1 MAAVDAAGPKQRG
14 GAKAWKRPRVAI
26 RIDMTPMVDIAFLLL
41 VFFMV
46 TTVFRLPQAMEI
58 NLPPETEVPMEL
70 EVGESRL
77 LTLRVIE
84 NDELYYNI
92 GNDQPLPLPW
102 DSLRAKLVERK
113 TDPNVGFDEEGRSR
127 LIIVA
132 RVCRKADYKSMVD
145 LIDEFNVVKTTRFSL
160 DTYTFADDSVL
171 RLAGIPANCM
181 ALVAASEATEAAGG
195 EATGTEGSSE

>member
-1 MAAVDAAGPKQRG
+1 MAVVDAAGPKQRG
-14 GAKAWKRPRVAI
+14 GAKAWKRPRIPI

-58 NLPPETEVPMEL
+58 NLPPETEVAMEL

-84 NDELYYNI
+84 NNELYYNV
-92 GNDQPLPLPW
+92 GNDLPLPLPW
-102 DSLRAKLVERK
+102 DSLRTKLMERK
-113 TDPNVGFDEEGRSR
+113 AVVGLDSEGRSR

-132 RVCRKADYKSMVD
+132 RVCRKADYKGMVD
-145 LIDEFNVVKTTRFSL
+145 LIDEFNVAKTTRFSL
-160 DTYTFADDSVL
+160 DRYTFSDDSIL
-171 RLAGIPANCM
+171 QLAGIPANCM
-181 ALVAASEATEAAGG
+181 ALIAAAEAAEAAGET
-195 EATGTEGSSE
+195 EAPESESGGH

>member
-1 MAAVDAAGPKQRG
+1 MAAVDAAGPKERG

-58 NLPPETEVPMEL
+58 NLPPEAEVPMEL

-84 NDELYYNI
+84 TDQLFYNV
-92 GNDQPLPLPW
+92 GNDLPQPLPW
-102 DSLRAKLVERK
+102 DSLRPKLFERRAA
-113 TDPNVGFDEEGRSR
+113 VGVDKEGRSR

-132 RVCRKADYKSMVD
+132 RVCRKANYESMVN
-145 LIDEFNVVKTTRFSL
+145 LIDEFNVAQTTRFSL
-160 DTYTFADDSVL
+160 DRYTFADDSVL
-171 RLAGIPANCM
+171 RLGGIPANCM
-181 ALVAASEATEAAGG
+181 ALVAEAEAA
-195 EATGTEGSSE
+195 EAASAQEPGTEGTGE

>member
-1 MAAVDAAGPKQRG
+1 MAGVDVAGPKQRG
-14 GAKAWKRPRVAI
+14 GKAWKRPRVSI

-58 NLPPETEVPMEL
+58 NLPPESEVAMEL

-84 NDELYYNI
+84 DNELFYNV
-92 GNDQPLPLPW
+92 GSDLPQPLAW
-102 DSLRAKLVERK
+102 DSLRAKLMERK
-113 TDPNVGFDEEGRSR
+113 AVVGLDKEGRSR

-132 RVCRKADYKSMVD
+132 RVCRKSSYKSMVN
-145 LIDEFNVVKTTRFSL
+145 LIDEFNVAKTTRFSL

-171 RLAGIPANCM
+171 RLANIPANCM
-181 ALVAASEATEAAGG
+181 AVVAEAEAARAAA
-195 EATGTEGSSE
+195 EAVGTEPEAEGGH

>member
-1 MAAVDAAGPKQRG
+1 MAMADVAGPKARG

-58 NLPPETEVPMEL
+58 NLPPETETAMEL

-84 NDELYYNI
+84 TDALFYNV
-92 GNDQPLPLPW
+92 GNDLPQPLGW
-102 DSLRAKLVERK
+102 DSLRPLLLARK
-113 TDPNVGFDEEGRSR
+113 AAVGLDKEGRSR

-132 RVCRKADYKSMVD
+132 RVCRVANYESMVN
-145 LIDEFNVVKTTRFSL
+145 LIDEFNVARTTRFSL
-160 DTYTFADDSVL
+160 DRYSFADDSVL
-171 RLAGIPANCM
+171 RLAGAPANCM
-181 ALVAASEATEAAGG
+181 TLVAEAEAAQAAEREAAG
-195 EATGTEGSSE
+195 TEGAGE

>member
-1 MAAVDAAGPKQRG
+1 MAMADVAGTRERG
-14 GAKAWKRPRVAI
+14 ALQPWKRPRMGI

-58 NLPPETEVPMEL
+58 NLPPEVEVPMEL

-84 NDELYYNI
+84 SNDLFYNVGNEL
-92 GNDQPLPLPW
+92 PEPLPW
-102 DSLRAKLVERK
+102 DALRAKLLERQAA
-113 TDPNVGFDEEGRSR
+113 VGFDSEGRSR

-132 RVCRKADYKSMVD
+132 RVCRVADYESMVD
-145 LIDEFNVVKTTRFSL
+145 LIDEFNIAKTTRFSV
-160 DTYTFADDSVL
+160 DHYTAADDSVL
-171 RLAGIPANCM
+171 RLAGIPVNCM
-181 ALVAASEATEAAGG
+181 PLTAQAEAAAGRDAVTTG
-195 EATGTEGSSE
+195 EAAE

>member
-1 MAAVDAAGPKQRG
+1 MAIADVASTRSRG
-14 GAKAWKRPRVAI
+14 EAQPWKRPRPGI

-77 LTLRVIE
+77 LTFRVIE
-84 NDELYYNI
+84 SDELFFNV
-92 GNDQPLPLPW
+92 GNDLPQPLPW
-102 DSLRAKLVERK
+102 DSLRVKLMERK
-113 TDPNVGFDEEGRSR
+113 AAVGFDSEGRSR

-132 RVCRKADYKSMVD
+132 RVCRLANYESMVN
-145 LIDEFNVVKTTRFSL
+145 LIDEFNVAKTTRFSV
-160 DTYTFADDSVL
+160 DRYTAADDSVL
-171 RLAGIPANCM
+171 HLADIPANCM
-181 ALVAASEATEAAGG
+181 ALIAEGEEARATGG
-195 EATGTEGSSE
+195 EAIDTE

>member
-1 MAAVDAAGPKQRG
+1 MAAVDVGGAKQRG
-14 GAKAWKRPRVAI
+14 ATQAWKRPRIPI

-41 VFFMV
+41 IFFMV

-58 NLPPETEVPMEL
+58 NLPPETESPMEL

-84 NDELYYNI
+84 NNELFANV
-92 GNDQPLPLPW
+92 GNDLPRPLPW
-102 DSLRAKLVERK
+102 DSLRALLEQRS
-113 TDPNVGFDEEGRSR
+113 TAVGVDKEGRSR

-132 RVCRKADYKSMVD
+132 RVCRKADYGSMVH
-145 LIDEFNVVKTTRFSL
+145 LIDDFNVEKTTRFSL

-171 RLAGIPANCM
+171 HLAGIPSNCM
-181 ALVAASEATEAAGG
+181 ALVAREAQETPAEPA
-195 EATGTEGSSE
+195 GTETGSE

>member
-58 NLPPETEVPMEL
+58 NLPPEAEVPMEL

-77 LTLRVIE
+77 LTLRVTE
-84 NDELYYNI
+84 TDELFYNV
-92 GNDQPLPLPW
+92 GNDLPQPLPW
-102 DSLRAKLVERK
+102 DSLRPKLLERRAA
-113 TDPNVGFDEEGRSR
+113 VGLDREGRSR

-132 RVCRKADYKSMVD
+132 RICRLANYESMVN
-145 LIDEFNVVKTTRFSL
+145 LIDEFNVAKTTRFSL
-160 DTYTFADDSVL
+160 DHYTFADDSVL
-171 RLAGIPANCM
+171 RLGGIPANCM
-181 ALVAASEATEAAGG
+181 ALVAEAEAA
-195 EATGTEGSSE
+195 EASAAEEAGTEGTGE

>member
-58 NLPPETEVPMEL
+58 NLPPEAEVPMEL

-84 NDELYYNI
+84 TDELFYNV
-92 GNDQPLPLPW
+92 GNDLPQPLPW
-102 DSLRAKLVERK
+102 DSLRPKLLERRAA
-113 TDPNVGFDEEGRSR
+113 VGLDKAGRSR

-132 RVCRKADYKSMVD
+132 RVCRKANYESMVN
-145 LIDEFNVVKTTRFSL
+145 LIDEFNVAKTTRFSL
-160 DTYTFADDSVL
+160 DRYTFADDSVL
-171 RLAGIPANCM
+171 RLGGVPANCM
-181 ALVAASEATEAAGG
+181 ALVAEAEAA
-195 EATGTEGSSE
+195 EAAAAAEAGTEETGE

>member
-1 MAAVDAAGPKQRG
+1 MAMADVAATKQRG
-14 GAKAWKRPRVAI
+14 GEQVWTKPRVGI

-58 NLPPETEVPMEL
+58 NLPPEAEVPMEL

-84 NDELYYNI
+84 TDELFYNI
-92 GNDQPLPLPW
+92 GNDLPQPLPW
-102 DSLRAKLVERK
+102 DSLRIKLLERK
-113 TDPNVGFDEEGRSR
+113 AAVGFDREGRSR

-132 RVCRKADYKSMVD
+132 RVCRMANYESMVE
-145 LIDEFNVVKTTRFSL
+145 LIDEFNIAKTTRFSV
-160 DTYTFADDSVL
+160 DRYTAADDSL
-171 RLAGIPANCM
+171 LQLAGIPANCT
-181 ALVAASEATEAAGG
+181 ALASQAQEAAGD
-195 EATGTEGSSE
+195 EAMETKEPPE

>member
-1 MAAVDAAGPKQRG
+1 MAAVDAAGPKERG

-58 NLPPETEVPMEL
+58 NLPPETEVPTEL

-84 NDELYYNI
+84 TDELFYNV
-92 GNDQPLPLPW
+92 GNDLPQPLPW
-102 DSLRAKLVERK
+102 DSLRPKLLERRAA
-113 TDPNVGFDEEGRSR
+113 VGLDKEGRSR

-132 RVCRKADYKSMVD
+132 RICRLANYESMVN
-145 LIDEFNVVKTTRFSL
+145 LIDEFNVAKTTRFSL
-160 DTYTFADDSVL
+160 DRYTFADDSVL
-171 RLAGIPANCM
+171 RLGGVPANCM
-181 ALVAASEATEAAGG
+181 ALVAEAEAA
-195 EATGTEGSSE
+195 EAAAAAEAGTEETGE

>member
-1 MAAVDAAGPKQRG
+1 MATAAVVGPKERG
-14 GAKAWKRPRVAI
+14 GGKAWKRPRVAI

-58 NLPPETEVPMEL
+58 NLPPETENPVEL

-84 NDELYYNI
+84 TNELFFNV
-92 GNDQPLPLPW
+92 GNDLPRALPW
-102 DSLRAKLVERK
+102 DSLRPLLVERR
-113 TDPNVGFDEEGRSR
+113 DAVGLDKEERTR

-132 RVCRKADYKSMVD
+132 RVCRKANYASMVN

-160 DTYTFADDSVL
+160 DRYTLADDSVL
-171 RLAGIPANCM
+171 HLAGIPTNCM
-181 ALVAASEATEAAGG
+181 ALVARDEQSAAEEAAGIETRG
-195 EATGTEGSSE
+195 E

>member
-1 MAAVDAAGPKQRG
+1 MAIADVASTKQQG
-14 GAKAWKRPRVAI
+14 DKLPWIRPRPGI

-58 NLPPETEVPMEL
+58 NLPPEVEVPMEL

-84 NDELYYNI
+84 TDELFYNV
-92 GNDQPLPLPW
+92 GNELPKPLPW
-102 DSLRAKLVERK
+102 DSLRTKLLERK
-113 TDPNVGFDEEGRSR
+113 QAVGLDREGRSR

-132 RVCRKADYKSMVD
+132 RVCRSADYENMVN
-145 LIDEFNVVKTTRFSL
+145 LIDEFNVAKTTRFSI
-160 DTYTFADDSVL
+160 DRYSTADDSL
-171 RLAGIPANCM
+171 LNLAGFPASCM
-181 ALVAASEATEAAGG
+181 AQAGGSEAPAPPD
-195 EATGTEGSSE
+195 

>member
-1 MAAVDAAGPKQRG
+1 MAAVDAGGPRQRG
-14 GAKAWKRPRVAI
+14 TAQAWKRPRIAI

-41 VFFMV
+41 IFFMV

-58 NLPPETEVPMEL
+58 NLPPETESPVEL

-84 NDELYYNI
+84 THELFYNI
-92 GNDQPLPLPW
+92 GSELPRALPW
-102 DSLRAKLVERK
+102 DSLRPLLIERS
-113 TDPNVGFDEEGRSR
+113 TAVGVDKEGRSR

-132 RVCRKADYKSMVD
+132 RVCRKANYASMVN

-160 DTYTFADDSVL
+160 DRYSFADDSVL
-171 RLAGIPANCM
+171 HLAGVPSNCM
-181 ALVAASEATEAAGG
+181 ALAAREAPEPEGEPAGTETGG
-195 EATGTEGSSE
+195 E